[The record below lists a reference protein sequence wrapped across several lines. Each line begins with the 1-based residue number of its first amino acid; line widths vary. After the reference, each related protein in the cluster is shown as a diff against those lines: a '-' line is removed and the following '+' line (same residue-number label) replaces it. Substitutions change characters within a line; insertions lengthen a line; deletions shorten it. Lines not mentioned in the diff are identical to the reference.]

1 MWRKK
6 QSSKK
11 KAAPKLVG
19 TEAAAKNSLE
29 RNRKDFSY
37 PETGFVTPVE
47 YTLLYSM
54 LDAPT
59 IYPENVLKDAIRE
72 EDFHQYLLVNPLR
85 SDETEERHSYAQLSA
100 LLTLAAQKFP
110 PPSAEFG
117 EAVPKDTI
125 PQILICALLQVVIR
139 HTEAY
144 NLDRETEVK
153 ELLEPL
159 TRLTVKKDAQQT
171 VAFILP
177 AYLGLGAS
185 IVTGNPLPMYLGW
198 AIGGALTANDSSA
211 LQNSASNLRQLRNT
225 TNRSA
230 DAEKAGLLEDSE
242 HND

>member
-1 MWRKK
+1 MFRKK
-6 QSSKK
+6 QNSKK
-11 KAAPKLVG
+11 KAGPKVVG
-19 TEAAAKNSLE
+19 TEAAAKSNLE
-29 RNRKDFSY
+29 RNQKDFSY

-59 IYPENVLKDAIRE
+59 IYPENVVQAAIRE
-72 EDFHQYLLVNPLR
+72 EEFDQYLIVNPLR
-85 SDETEERHSYAQLSA
+85 ADETEERHSYAQLSA

-110 PPSAEFG
+110 PPPTEYG
-117 EAVPKDTI
+117 TAVPKDSI
-125 PQILICALLQVVIR
+125 PQILICALLQTVIR

-171 VAFILP
+171 VAFLVP

-198 AIGGALTANDSSA
+198 AIGGAITANDNTGM
-211 LQNSASNLRQLRNT
+211 QNSASNLSQLKST

-230 DAEKAGLLEDSE
+230 DAEKAGLLEETDY
-242 HND
+242 D

>member
-1 MWRKK
+1 MR
-6 QSSKK
+6 SKK
-11 KAAPKLVG
+11 KAGPKVVG
-19 TEAAAKNSLE
+19 TEAVAKNNLE
-29 RNRKDFSY
+29 RNRKDFCY
-37 PETGFVTPVE
+37 PETGFVTPIE
-47 YTLLYSM
+47 FTLLYSM

-59 IYPENVLKDAIRE
+59 IYPENVIKDAIRE
-72 EDFHQYLLVNPLR
+72 EEFHQYLIVNPLR
-85 SDETEERHSYAQLSA
+85 PNEIEERHSYAQLSA
-100 LLTLAAQKFP
+100 ILTLAAQKFP
-110 PPSAEFG
+110 PPATEFG

-125 PQILICALLQVVIR
+125 PQILIVALLHIVIQ

-171 VAFILP
+171 AAFLLP

-198 AIGGALTANDSSA
+198 AIGGAITSNSNDNTA
-211 LQNSASNLRQLRNT
+211 LQNSASNLSQLKST

-230 DAEKAGLLEDSE
+230 DAEKAGLLEE
-242 HND
+242 NDHD

>member
-6 QSSKK
+6 HSSKK
-11 KAAPKLVG
+11 KAGPKVVG
-19 TEAAAKNSLE
+19 TEAAAKNNLE
-29 RNRKDFSY
+29 RNQKDFSY
-37 PETGFVTPVE
+37 PEIGFVTPVE

-59 IYPENVLKDAIRE
+59 IYPEKVVKDAIRE
-72 EDFHQYLLVNPLR
+72 EEFDQYLIVNPMR
-85 SDETEERHSYAQLSA
+85 RDETEERHSYAQLSA

-110 PPSAEFG
+110 PPPTEFG
-117 EAVPKDTI
+117 AAAPKDSI
-125 PQILICALLQVVIR
+125 PQILLCALLQTVIR

-171 VAFILP
+171 VAFLLP

-198 AIGGALTANDSSA
+198 AIGGVITASDNTA
-211 LQNSASNLRQLRNT
+211 LQNSASNLNQLKST

-230 DAEKAGLLEDSE
+230 DAEKAGLLEETDY
-242 HND
+242 D